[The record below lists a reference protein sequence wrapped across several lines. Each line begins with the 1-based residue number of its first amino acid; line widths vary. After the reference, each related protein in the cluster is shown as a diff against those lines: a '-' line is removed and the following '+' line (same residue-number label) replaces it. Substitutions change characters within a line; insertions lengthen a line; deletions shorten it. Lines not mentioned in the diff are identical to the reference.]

1 MSLENI
7 GIGGVLSFNGAEAI
21 SGMAAVALAANNL
34 NKSQQGLASGTVSLG
49 TSFGMLGGQVQ
60 GLGMSMMP
68 FTEAIET
75 SIASAAKFQDTMNSL
90 RSTTATTAIAIGQF
104 SNEAKMLAANGSSAF
119 GAGAIA
125 EGMSELN
132 RAGATTAEVM
142 AGIQPVMNNATA
154 SNAELGKTAKMT
166 ASIIRSFNLEFD
178 QLGHVS
184 DVLAFVG
191 ARTVGGMEALGDS
204 LKVVG
209 TTSNMLGINLST
221 TAALMSVMA
230 STGIK
235 GAVAGQ
241 GYVQMVERM
250 LKPSKEAAGWM
261 KANNVEM
268 KHFADGSLDVVR
280 ALTDITGK
288 IDGYKDVTKR
298 AMETQVVFGVRGSKW
313 FNAIRES
320 IVNGRLNELM
330 QDIGA
335 NTAGAAERLAHLR
348 MDGFTQQLKAL
359 SNTAE
364 VFGIEIGARFLGPAT
379 DSLKMFGRIV
389 SGVTQTLIALENP
402 TADLTKLQEQYG
414 TTIVAVAQGIND
426 GINGVMAAWAEIK
439 PAILSTISAITGEA
453 SPDLIR
459 TLAKWA
465 TQLFFVAAA
474 VAPILVGLGA
484 VAAFI
489 ATVLV
494 PAVETVAPALLAIA
508 AGAMGM
514 GAIFG
519 IVFAAM
525 SSDGESAGSVL
536 SRVFQVAK
544 EDANIFVNEGVF
556 PIIGAVMGPLYASF
570 SSIELQ
576 VGKVTSNMKRD
587 FQEVFGYIV
596 RQSPMMH
603 DAFTIAVSMMK
614 AAVFD
619 FTAVAVQDFKTML
632 LAISPVTTAV
642 KELALWI
649 LENLTHA
656 MRTVATAAIKIADTL
671 GLSKGSAGWA
681 AVAGIASQTDNDLDA
696 GTQVGHVGAR
706 AGSIA
711 AAQALGKRGP
721 EDENAPTM
729 YKGPGGESID
739 AMNGNSAAQKTDD
752 QIIRQVGHATKNPN
766 VQVGVA
772 IDDKR
777 KIDISNCM
785 TVDGRSMA
793 VATGKYKQEINERA
807 GFSATP
813 WQRRQIL
820 ETGATP
826 GVQ

>member
-34 NKSQQGLASGTVSLG
+34 NKSQQGLASGTASLN
-49 TSFGMLGGQVQ
+49 TSFGMIGGQIQ
-60 GLGMSMMP
+60 GLGMAMLP
-68 FTEAIET
+68 FTDAIEA
-75 SIASAAKFQDTMNSL
+75 SISSAAKFQDVMNSL
-90 RSTTATTAIAIGQF
+90 RSTTATTATAIGQF
-104 SNEAKMLAANGSSAF
+104 ANEAKMLASSGSAF

-125 EGMSELN
+125 EGMAELS

-142 AGIQPVMNNATA
+142 AGITPVMNNATA
-154 SNAELGKTAKMT
+154 SNAELGKTAKNT
-166 ASIIRSFNLEFD
+166 ASIVRSFNLEFD

-184 DVLAFVG
+184 DLLAFVG
-191 ARTVGGMEALGDS
+191 ARTSGGMESLADS

-230 STGIK
+230 NTGIK
-235 GAVAGQ
+235 GSVAGQ
-241 GYVQMVERM
+241 GYTQMVERM
-250 LKPSKEAAGWM
+250 LKPSKEAAGWL
-261 KANNVEM
+261 KANNIEM
-268 KHFADGSLDVVR
+268 KHFADGSLNVVQ
-280 ALTDITGK
+280 ALTDITAK

-298 AMETQVVFGVRGSKW
+298 ALETQVVFGVRGSKW

-320 IVNGRLNELM
+320 IVNGRLTELM
-330 QDIGA
+330 ADIGN

-348 MDGFTQQLKAL
+348 MDGFTQQLKSLA
-359 SNTAE
+359 NTAE
-364 VFGIEIGARFLGPAT
+364 VFGIEVGSRFLGPAT
-379 DSLKMFGRIV
+379 DSLKMFGNIV

-402 TADLTKLQEQYG
+402 TADLTKLQQKYG
-414 TTIVAVAQGIND
+414 TTIVAVAEGIND
-426 GINGVMAAWAEIK
+426 GIKGVMAAWAEIK

-474 VAPILVGLGA
+474 VAPIMVGLGA

-494 PAVETVAPALLAIA
+494 PAVETMGPVILGIVAA
-508 AGAMGM
+508 ASAMG
-514 GAIFG
+514 AVFG
-519 IVFAAM
+519 VVFAAM
-525 SSDGESAGSVL
+525 SSDGESVGSVL
-536 SRVFQVAK
+536 SRVFNVAK
-544 EDANIFVNEGVF
+544 EDSAIFINEGLY
-556 PIIGAVMGPLYASF
+556 PIVGAMMGPVYASF
-570 SSIELQ
+570 SAIEDK
-576 VGKVTSNMKRD
+576 VGETTTNMKRD
-587 FQEVFGYIV
+587 FQEVFGYVV

-603 DAFTIAVSMMK
+603 DAFTIAVSLMTS
-614 AAVFD
+614 AIGAFANNAVMD
-619 FTAVAVQDFKTML
+619 FRIML
-632 LAISPVTTAV
+632 AAISPVTTAV

-681 AVAGIASQTDNDLDA
+681 AVAGIASQTDDNLDA
-696 GTQVGHVGAR
+696 GTQAGHVGAR

-721 EDENAPTM
+721 EDENAPQV
-729 YKGPGGESID
+729 YQGPGGDSID
-739 AMNGNSAAQKTDD
+739 ALNGNSAAQKTDD

-826 GVQ
+826 GGT